1 MIRELH
7 LPSAAVAELEP
18 ARGDRRSGAGAGPS
32 PVAPKQVAA
41 FMAGL
46 LLAVLVF
53 GGAVGAPPAAR
64 SGPHHLAFDEPAP
77 GTAGPD
83 PAVGAGE
90 SAAGLGIAEPARPP
104 DHIPDGWSWR
114 PVGPLA
120 GRQGNIALWTGTE
133 AIYWGGDRPGR
144 PPEGAAYDPKADRWR
159 RLSRSPLTN
168 RTGAAAAWTGR
179 EVLVFGGVNGAGPQR
194 DGAAYDPA
202 TDRWRTLAPGP
213 LSGRVPLAAAW
224 TGTEFV
230 VIGLRGP
237 GLYDGTKDA
246 AAYDPVSDTW
256 RPLPELPLQLNDGAA
271 VWTGRELIVY
281 GTFLD
286 RQRSLMSPDIRA
298 RGAAL
303 DPVAGHWRDLPPS
316 PLRGQGMA
324 LVWDGEQAVGW
335 DHGLNSAAFDPAAS
349 VWRSLPDVPLERRDC
364 LPDGA
369 MAGTVVFATHC
380 GQAAEFSRKR
390 LAWRAVPIPRTASEP
405 PVWTGDGLVLWLG
418 PSGRSNDGTWF
429 RRLDP

>member
-1 MIRELH
+1 MID
-7 LPSAAVAELEP
+7 LEP
-18 ARGDRRSGAGAGPS
+18 AGERYPSGAGAA
-32 PVAPKQVAA
+32 VAATAGPKQAAA

-53 GGAVGAPPAAR
+53 GGAVAGRPGTPLPR
-64 SGPHHLAFDEPAP
+64 HRLAFDEPTPA
-77 GTAGPD
+77 TAD
-83 PAVGAGE
+83 PSTTAGAGE
-90 SAAGLGIAEPARPP
+90 SAAGLAVAEPVRPP

-114 PVGPLA
+114 PVGPLS
-120 GRQGNIALWTGTE
+120 GRQGNIAIWTGTE

-144 PPEGAAYDPKADRWR
+144 PPEGAAYDPKAGRWR

-179 EVLVFGGVNGAGPQR
+179 EVVVFGGVNGSGPQR

-202 TDRWRTLAPGP
+202 TDRWRKLADGP
-213 LSGRVPLAAAW
+213 LSGRVPLATAW
-224 TGTEFV
+224 TGTEWL

-256 RPLPELPLQLNDGAA
+256 RGLPELPMQLNDGAA
-271 VWTGRELIVY
+271 VWTGRELVVY

-286 RQRSLMSPDIRA
+286 RQRSLMSPDTRA

-303 DPVAGHWRDLPPS
+303 DPVTGHWRDLPAAA
-316 PLRGQGMA
+316 LRGQGMA

-335 DHGLNSAAFDPAAS
+335 DHGLNAAAFDPAVPA
-349 VWRSLPDVPLERRDC
+349 WRPLPDVPLERRDC
-364 LPDGA
+364 LPEGVSAGA
-369 MAGTVVFATHC
+369 IVFATHC
-380 GQAAEFSRKR
+380 GQAAEFSRARQTWK
-390 LAWRAVPIPRTASEP
+390 AVPIPPTASEP

-429 RRLDP
+429 RPLGP